1 MRKYFFFDIDGTLT
15 NSNPGGII
23 LPLTF
28 ETLDKLRKNGHFVAI
43 ATGRAHW
50 MAMDFSHESKID
62 NLVCDGGNG
71 LVINGELLGI
81 EPLDKNICL
90 EIIDECI
97 EKKFPF
103 GVSLGDVPEL
113 YTCNEW
119 LSNFKMHTKIIV
131 DPQIDFHRVDNIYKI
146 FIMATHKQEA
156 ELTAIH
162 KLGYMRYHGDQLIV
176 EPLEKYRGILKMI
189 EIQGGKPE
197 DIVVF
202 GDGHNDISMM
212 RQAPISIA
220 MGNAIDEVKEV
231 ATYIT
236 KSNQEDGIE
245 YACKHFG
252 WID

>member
-1 MRKYFFFDIDGTLT
+1 M
-15 NSNPGGII
+15 
-23 LPLTF
+23 
-28 ETLDKLRKNGHFVAI
+28 
-43 ATGRAHW
+43 
-50 MAMDFSHESKID
+50 
-62 NLVCDGGNG
+62 
-71 LVINGELLGI
+71 
-81 EPLDKNICL
+81 
-90 EIIDECI
+90 
-97 EKKFPF
+97 
-103 GVSLGDVPEL
+103 
-113 YTCNEW
+113 
-119 LSNFKMHTKIIV
+119 
-131 DPQIDFHRVDNIYKI
+131 
-146 FIMATHKQEA
+146 
-156 ELTAIH
+156 TAIH